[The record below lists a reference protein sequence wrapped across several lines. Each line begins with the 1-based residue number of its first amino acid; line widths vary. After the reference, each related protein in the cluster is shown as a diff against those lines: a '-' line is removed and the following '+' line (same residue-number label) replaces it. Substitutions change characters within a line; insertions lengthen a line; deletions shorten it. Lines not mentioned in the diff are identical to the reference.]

1 MRNRTKKLRLIQL
14 GLIIFG
20 SVIIF
25 YTYFEKEQ
33 PLSQKILTKETQ
45 KKINNQLSD
54 QAESGDVFYNIEY
67 SGLDLEG
74 NRYILRSKEAYS
86 NKKINQEI
94 IRMKTVEAFFYFK
107 DDTILN
113 VKSNLG
119 TYNNKTL
126 DMVFSGDVVGKYGGS
141 KLFAKKAEYS
151 NSKGFLSIS
160 ENVKIKD
167 IRGTMVADKLV
178 FDIKK
183 ETLNIASF
191 KNNKINADINLK

>member
-33 PLSQKILTKETQ
+33 PLSRKILTKETQ

-107 DDTILN
+107 ADTILN

-119 TYNNKTL
+119 HIII
-126 DMVFSGDVVGKYGGS
+126 
-141 KLFAKKAEYS
+141 KL
-151 NSKGFLSIS
+151 
-160 ENVKIKD
+160 
-167 IRGTMVADKLV
+167 
-178 FDIKK
+178 
-183 ETLNIASF
+183 
-191 KNNKINADINLK
+191 